1 MEKQKD
7 KKLTRKLWLQAGGL
21 ILTTLMSWISLS
33 WFFLFGGVIS
43 VISSLI
49 EGYFDK
55 YLFESVLMEFGI
67 VIVPLIITL
76 CVIVFMFLLKA
87 DMNIHF
93 KTHMVIGLVAN
104 LLCASV
110 YFCLNLIAM
119 DGIFYNIGATIINFV
134 TDDFWVISL
143 TFFVLELIIMLF
155 RKVYKNPKAFVIYL
169 LSNVG
174 INLFLLFWGQI
185 LIIYSMI

>member
-76 CVIVFMFLLKA
+76 CVIVFMFLFKA